1 MSTLSLL
8 NGEVSIMSLH
18 DLRRSNSS
26 SEVAEVEGRHLFT
39 QPRCAMISE
48 GLDGPGVPR
57 VSADSQR
64 GLQG

>member
-1 MSTLSLL
+1 
-8 NGEVSIMSLH
+8 MSLH